1 MYDEDPQHN
10 RLRGEFAP
18 FAAVP
23 IAVTVPPA

>member
-1 MYDEDPQHN
+1 MYDEDPEHN
-10 RLRGEFAP
+10 RLRGELSS